1 MLSAA
6 GSLLST
12 AANEKAN
19 AAVGGS
25 KPVAYGGQ
33 LGPPPPP
40 PLAAAAGG
48 RQQQQQRQQLG
59 EEDVKP
65 VLDLAVEQLRRD
77 IHNTSQMLS
86 ISRGSLI

>member
-12 AANEKAN
+12 AAANEKAN

-40 PLAAAAGG
+40 LAAAAGG
-48 RQQQQQRQQLG
+48 GQQQQQRQQLG

>member
-33 LGPPPPP
+33 LGPPP

>member
-19 AAVGGS
+19 AVGGGS

-33 LGPPPPP
+33 LGPPPP